1 MPGILALDAAT
12 VTGFALADPGGDPVW
27 GHHRMGGRCA
37 TDGEVFAAFRGYVL
51 DLIDAHEPQYLVFE
65 AAFTPRLG
73 ADPRKNKIINPQT
86 LQRLYGFRAHIVCIA
101 EERCLICHD
110 KQSLEFTKWFTG
122 RGRFPGATSAD
133 RSKAKKAAMV
143 EACAARGWRVT
154 EDEADALGLLMCFE
168 AELYPEYSLRRK
180 RAFRQPSGPLFP
192 SQLEASARKIDNV

>member
-1 MPGILALDAAT
+1 MTGILGIDAAT
-12 VTGFALADPGGDPVW
+12 VTGFAFCKPGYEPIW
-27 GHHRMGGRCA
+27 GHHRMGGRSA
-37 TDGEVFAAFRGYVL
+37 TDGEVFAAFRDYVL
-51 DLIDAHEPQYLVFE
+51 DLIETYEPQYLVFE

-73 ADPRKNKIINPQT
+73 ADPQKNKIINPQT

-143 EACAARGWRVT
+143 AACAARGWRVT

-168 AELYPEYSLRRK
+168 AELYPEAAMKRRMTLK
-180 RAFRQPSGPLFP
+180 IPSGPL
-192 SQLEASARKIDNV
+192 SIMAAK